1 MKQSLLLLSL
11 ALALVLALAARLSA
25 QQNSS
30 VVSTPH
36 ALPSGGTTA
45 GPALRAFRD
54 GELVVSVQALP
65 GMPISYVSDWVTGR
79 LGAMMPV
86 AGDTFQLTFIDNGS
100 RQPSPEYLWFTT
112 DRTGSSA
119 LMIREAGQADRLL
132 PEIPLVT
139 EEVTWRHGDVT
150 LTGLLVSPKGTSPRP
165 AVVFLH
171 GSGDA
176 TRGTFPSY
184 AGLFASRGIASL
196 SYDKRGTGG
205 STGNWQT
212 STLEELA
219 GDARE
224 GIALLRTRSNIDPA
238 RIGTLGT
245 SQGPWL
251 SALLLAAD
259 PTLAFSIATSG
270 GGVSGGDQEIYR
282 RVRLVADSG
291 FPPAEVA
298 GAKEYITAYFEYL
311 KSGGS
316 DSVRFRPIFQRYAN
330 AGWLGLISPVKDP
343 TVGDWPPARKVFA
356 KDLALPLPELYA
368 KIHQPMLALYGNDD
382 KAVPTSVAIEHLQRE
397 LPGGTTGQLTTKML
411 TEANHQF
418 LLPATAGDIP
428 RLHPAYIR
436 TIITWL
442 TQVVDPARPTR

>member
-1 MKQSLLLLSL
+1 MIRRLLIVMF
-11 ALALVLALAARLSA
+11 AATPLAAQHNPPTSTPRA
-25 QQNSS
+25 AAAPVQPTPVSS
-30 VVSTPH
+30 VAAP
-36 ALPSGGTTA
+36 
-45 GPALRAFRD
+45 LRVFRD
-54 GELVVSVQALP
+54 GDLVVSVQALP
-65 GMPISYVSDWVTGR
+65 GMPISYASDWVTGR

-86 AGDTFQLTFIDNGS
+86 AGDTFQLTAIEGRG

-112 DRTGSSA
+112 DRAGKPA
-119 LMIREAGQADRLL
+119 LMIREAGRPNRLL
-132 PEIPLVT
+132 SEIPLIT
-139 EEVTWRHGDVT
+139 EEVTWQNGDVK
-150 LTGLLVSPKGTSPRP
+150 LAGLLVSPKDQGPRP

-212 STLEELA
+212 STLEEIA
-219 GDARE
+219 GDART
-224 GIALLRTRSNIDPA
+224 GIALLRTRPNIDAA

-251 SALLLAAD
+251 SAILLAAD
-259 PTLAFSIATSG
+259 PTLAFSISTSG
-270 GGVSGGDQEIYR
+270 GGVTGAEQEIYR
-282 RVRLVADSG
+282 RVRVVADSG
-291 FPPAEVA
+291 YPPAEVA
-298 GAKEYITAYFEYL
+298 GAKEFITAYFEYL
-311 KSGGS
+311 KSGGR
-316 DSVRFRPIFQRYAN
+316 DSLIFRPIFQRYAN
-330 AGWLGLISPVKDP
+330 AKWLGLIAPSNDP
-343 TVGDWPPARKVFA
+343 TVGEWPAVRKVFA
-356 KDLALPLPELYA
+356 KDLAIPLAQLYG
-368 KIHQPMLALYGNDD
+368 KIHQPMLALFGNDD

-397 LPGGTTGQLTTKML
+397 LPGGMSGQLTAKML

-418 LLPATAGDIP
+418 LLPAAPGDIA

-442 TQVVDPARPTR
+442 SDQLKLGSPTTR